1 METAL
6 FADAELIWFDH
17 DFITIIRKIEN
28 QHQRA
33 DINGIHKKII
43 KIPDYHDVSKKIL
56 NTRIKNVLKNVRI
69 RNKPNRDNPLFTLN
83 DVTIETPIHDDS

>member
-6 FADAELIWFDH
+6 FTDAELICFHH

-43 KIPDYHDVSKKIL
+43 KTPDCHDVSKKIL
-56 NTRIKNVLKNVRI
+56 NIRIKNVLKVVESEI
-69 RNKPNRDNPLFTLN
+69 SL
-83 DVTIETPIHDDS
+83 IEAILCLL